1 MAQANGTSAARK
13 AKKLPQVI
21 TDEQAQALLALP
33 SRRYPTGRRNRA
45 LLALLYL
52 PTCLRISE
60 ALALKVRDVN
70 LTEGTVRVWRGK
82 GAKDRTVYLNGYA
95 KEVLQAWLDLRPQ
108 GAETLLCTLQGKPL
122 STSYARHLLARLGE
136 KAGIPFRLHPHTL
149 RHAGASEL
157 LCRGFTLADVQRILG
172 HSNVSTTSVYL
183 HVFDS
188 DLAAK
193 VAGL

>member
-1 MAQANGTSAARK
+1 MH
-13 AKKLPQVI
+13 
-21 TDEQAQALLALP
+21 
-33 SRRYPTGRRNRA
+33 
-45 LLALLYL
+45 
-52 PTCLRISE
+52 
-60 ALALKVRDVN
+60 
-70 LTEGTVRVWRGK
+70 VWRGK
-82 GAKDRTVYLNGYA
+82 GAKDRTVYLSPYA
-95 KEVLQAWLDLRPQ
+95 KEVLQAWLDVRPQ

-122 STSYARHLLARLGE
+122 DTSYARHLLARLGE

-157 LCRGFTLADVQRILG
+157 LRRGFTLADVQRLLG

-193 VAGL
+193 VAGLG